1 MSCSLVNVMLPWVNG
16 LALVLPVQSVPET
29 QTCFSQ
35 VEVTQPSTQSEPVLK
50 GDTQFAQCTKGSCK
64 SGPTEGSRMFLKV
77 SFPPDHRVPEL
88 LFASSNAVPV

>member
-16 LALVLPVQSVPET
+16 LALVLPVQSVLET

-50 GDTQFAQCTKGSCK
+50 GDT
-64 SGPTEGSRMFLKV
+64 
-77 SFPPDHRVPEL
+77 
-88 LFASSNAVPV
+88 